1 MYVNDFDDNGS
12 IEQVMTYYVEN
23 KEIPFASKIQLE
35 KRMPYLK
42 KKFLYAADF
51 AKAYM
56 VDLFGQKKLNQ
67 SLKLQVDC
75 FENLLLINDGKMNF
89 SSMPLP
95 FEAQLSTYRTAS
107 IIQTDKSSLPN
118 LFIAGN
124 FYANNIELG
133 RQDADFGLMLEN
145 KGKGNFKTA
154 LMNGKPITGE
164 IRNIQSI
171 RVKNKNAYLLAKN
184 NDSIQL
190 ITIE

>member
-1 MYVNDFDDNGS
+1 
-12 IEQVMTYYVEN
+12 
-23 KEIPFASKIQLE
+23 
-35 KRMPYLK
+35 
-42 KKFLYAADF
+42 
-51 AKAYM
+51 M

-75 FENLLLINDGKMNF
+75 FENLVLINDGKMNF
-89 SSMPLP
+89 ASKPLP
-95 FEAQLSTYRTAS
+95 FEAQLSTYRTAA
-107 IIQTDKSSLPN
+107 IMQTKKGSLPN
-118 LFIAGN
+118 IFIAGN

-154 LMNGKPITGE
+154 LINGKPITGE

-190 ITIE
+190 ITIQ